1 MTLVFL
7 EWKFSFIF
15 YIFYFDGFPQFLH
28 FREYGN
34 DTERPPTTFEL
45 GQKKLLDVN
54 VSFIVLKIFEIND
67 VEGTFDIHFMV
78 HIEWFDKDL
87 QFEYLK
93 EDYEENSLSSKQYKQ
108 IWIPNIQFDDVD
120 INSDMVVYEKTVF
133 VKRKNLPV
141 VSGEVDKID
150 VRELYDG
157 KDNPI
162 NIDFEKR
169 IKFTCSFDNIKNYP
183 FGMQVSCL
191 IIIVLCF

>member
-1 MTLVFL
+1 
-7 EWKFSFIF
+7 
-15 YIFYFDGFPQFLH
+15 
-28 FREYGN
+28 
-34 DTERPPTTFEL
+34 
-45 GQKKLLDVN
+45 
-54 VSFIVLKIFEIND
+54 
-67 VEGTFDIHFMV
+67 MV

-157 KDNPI
+157 KYNPI